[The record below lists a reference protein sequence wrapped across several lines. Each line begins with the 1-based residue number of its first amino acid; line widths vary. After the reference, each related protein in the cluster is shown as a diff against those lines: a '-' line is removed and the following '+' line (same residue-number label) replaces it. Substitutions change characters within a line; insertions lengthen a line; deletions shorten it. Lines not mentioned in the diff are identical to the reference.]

1 MWAEGEGVL
10 INYADT
16 TKFCIKELYLFVNIH
31 VNILKGTVHI
41 FNACIIMCKV
51 LRWILHDYTHSWNK
65 DKTFSSFQNEQ
76 LS

>member
-1 MWAEGEGVL
+1 MWAEGGVL

-41 FNACIIMCKV
+41 FKVCIIICKV
-51 LRWILHDYTHSWNK
+51 YAGFCMTILTLGI
-65 DKTFSSFQNEQ
+65 KTRLSSFQNEQ
-76 LS
+76 SS

>member
-1 MWAEGEGVL
+1 MWAEGGVL

-41 FNACIIMCKV
+41 FKVCIMISGMTTT
-51 LRWILHDYTHSWNK
+51 L
-65 DKTFSSFQNEQ
+65 Q
-76 LS
+76 LGQQTCLPL